1 MYRVDTFRMANIKGV
16 FGTGKYFP
24 RFLRRRP
31 DARLDELPS
40 WRFYP
45 RVVPF
50 CVPILLNLQGQGCE
64 A

>member
-31 DARLDELPS
+31 DARLDELPPGAFI
-40 WRFYP
+40 RALDLFVGRY
-45 RVVPF
+45 
-50 CVPILLNLQGQGCE
+50 C
-64 A
+64 